1 MGFTQCKNHQTV
13 SQKKEFPTI
22 PSEYLVKN
30 SLKKTGGHREKQNA
44 YGSGCCYNRKASRFY
59 DHLSARLIP
68 DSYRFYTLSKLVQIA
83 PEAAITKAPPVDST
97 QKIDRKKE
105 EANLFKRHGAIDVRV
120 AMVNNATDMCGSLV
134 FICIQF
140 GKNLIILLKA
150 LFHDQAHSCQEN
162 MYLNVD
168 QRQEYRWKVAYSL
181 QSKGVGRKTSQN
193 PT

>member
-1 MGFTQCKNHQTV
+1 MPSIPCLSPNCTQA
-13 SQKKEFPTI
+13 
-22 PSEYLVKN
+22 
-30 SLKKTGGHREKQNA
+30 GHNKSTSNW
-44 YGSGCCYNRKASRFY
+44 
-59 DHLSARLIP
+59 
-68 DSYRFYTLSKLVQIA
+68 FYTKN
-83 PEAAITKAPPVDST
+83 
-97 QKIDRKKE
+97 DRKKEE
-105 EANLFKRHGAIDVRV
+105 EANLFKRHGATDVRV
-120 AMVNNATDMCGSLV
+120 AMVNNATDMSGSLV

-193 PT
+193 PTWDILACKLTYKLQLVSGLQEKYKLVLVSMTMW

>member
-1 MGFTQCKNHQTV
+1 M
-13 SQKKEFPTI
+13 I
-22 PSEYLVKN
+22 
-30 SLKKTGGHREKQNA
+30 SLID
-44 YGSGCCYNRKASRFY
+44 SRFIQVL
-59 DHLSARLIP
+59 HFEEISPNCTR
-68 DSYRFYTLSKLVQIA
+68 SCHNKST
-83 PEAAITKAPPVDST
+83 PPVGST
-97 QKIDRKKE
+97 QKIDRNKE

-120 AMVNNATDMCGSLV
+120 VMVNNATDMSGSLV
-134 FICIQF
+134 FICIEF

-150 LFHDQAHSCQEN
+150 LFHYQAHSCQEN

>member
-1 MGFTQCKNHQTV
+1 
-13 SQKKEFPTI
+13 
-22 PSEYLVKN
+22 
-30 SLKKTGGHREKQNA
+30 
-44 YGSGCCYNRKASRFY
+44 
-59 DHLSARLIP
+59 
-68 DSYRFYTLSKLVQIA
+68 
-83 PEAAITKAPPVDST
+83 
-97 QKIDRKKE
+97 
-105 EANLFKRHGAIDVRV
+105 
-120 AMVNNATDMCGSLV
+120 MVNNATDMSGSLV